1 MFGFFLVFAL
11 SAFSALWC
19 LLCYL
24 ISYLSGW
31 MKLSNHFAAD
41 RSFTF
46 SGERVRFCSG
56 SMLRHIQYRGILEV
70 GCNEDGL
77 HLALIWPF
85 RISHPRLIIPWGE
98 IAIGEPEKRF
108 GIFTVTPLLLG
119 RTLQTPFTVY
129 TGRARQLIEKWVA
142 EVAP

>member
-1 MFGFFLVFAL
+1 MLFFFAVFVL
-11 SAFSALWC
+11 TAFSAFWC

-31 MKLSNHFAAD
+31 MRLSNFFAAE
-41 RSFTF
+41 RSFTY

-56 SMLRHIQYRGILEV
+56 SMRRHILYTSILEI

-119 RTLQTPFTVY
+119 RTQQTLFTVY
-129 TGRARQLIEKWVA
+129 TGRAQKLIETWVA